1 MTHAD
6 KLAILVVECER
17 SAHHRTRLALLLP
30 DVLNDYLLANV
41 VRFDDYL
48 ATKRSDHDLI
58 NRLWNAY
65 MIKQLTS

>member
-6 KLAILVVECER
+6 KLAILVKECER
-17 SAHHRTRLALLLP
+17 SADHRMGLAILLP
-30 DVLNDYLLANV
+30 DVLNDYLLAKA

-58 NRLWNAY
+58 DRLWNAY